1 MGDCEPRPK
10 GCSVATVE
18 RKQFF
23 RRTVSQSRCDASTD
37 VAAGPCIAETL
48 ALETEKSHFVEWV
61 RRAQRGIELQA
72 VDDAQGV
79 TEKDMLRSQ
88 VPMCI
93 DDAPCPHAVGQERS
107 SKVQEQPLRA
117 VYAPD
122 EACRHAEARIEQDA
136 LIKEQACPP
145 GDEMPLGRDENRRG
159 ATIELHQCGHQPV
172 DLPSLHAVFCERPIQ
187 HL

>member
-1 MGDCEPRPK
+1 MGDGEPCPK
-10 GCSVATVE
+10 RGPVATIE

-23 RRTVSQSRCDASTD
+23 RRTVSQSRRDASAD

-48 ALETEKSHFVEWV
+48 ALETEKSHFVKWV

-72 VDDAQGV
+72 VNNAQGI
-79 TEKDMLRSQ
+79 TEKNMLRSQ

-107 SKVQEQPLRA
+107 SKVQETPLRA

-122 EACRHAEARIEQDA
+122 QACRHAKARMEQNA
-136 LIKEQACPP
+136 LIKE
-145 GDEMPLGRDENRRG
+145 
-159 ATIELHQCGHQPV
+159 
-172 DLPSLHAVFCERPIQ
+172 
-187 HL
+187 